1 MCGIAGIQLT
11 ADFFNNG
18 NGPFKGEES
27 QLRKLTEQMVAR
39 VQHRGPDDR
48 GLVIHRG
55 KQTVMS
61 LGHTRLSIIDLSPAG
76 HQPMRSHGQRFW
88 ATYNGEI
95 YNFRSIR
102 DELSVN
108 GANWNSDSDTEVLLS
123 AYERWGTGCLRRLRG
138 MFAFGLWDN
147 QEEQLI
153 LARDPFGI
161 KPLYY
166 YASPGL
172 FVFASEV
179 RALLAVG
186 LIPRKLSREG
196 VASYLQSGSV
206 ASPLTVIE
214 GVRSV
219 QPGHYLTVKSG
230 ADGLTIDETAYAR
243 DLFEP
248 ALKAQVATRSEAVEL
263 LRAKLEQSVRL
274 HLISDVPLAAFLSGG
289 IDSSAIIALMSRV
302 VEDRPKTFSVVFAEK
317 EFNESSYARL
327 IAERFGTEHH
337 EVFLSENDLL
347 TMLPS
352 ALVAMDQPTMDGIN
366 SYIISRAVKQA
377 GITVALSGLGG
388 DELFAGYPS
397 FNRMRRLQKLNAI
410 PQPVRKAA
418 ARVGQAMMS
427 GSVQHRKAWDLLAD
441 GATARNTYAI
451 SRQLFSGNEV
461 TALLGSNGVQP
472 QSEVFRS
479 SSRADDLAD
488 PLNAVSR
495 YELQG
500 YMANTLLRD
509 TDQMSMAHSLEVRV
523 PFVDAEVAP
532 FVLGLPGKWKMDG
545 ARPKP
550 LLLDAL
556 GDLLPEAIWRRP
568 KMGFT
573 LPFAKWMRSTL
584 EPELNAALSRKN
596 GLAQVGISEVACD
609 VWQAFKSHPQ
619 RERWSRSWALY
630 VLHKWCE
637 LNRVQL

>member
-27 QLRKLTEQMVAR
+27 QLRKLTQQMVAL
-39 VQHRGPDDR
+39 VQHRGPDDQ
-48 GLVIHRG
+48 GMVIHRG
-55 KQTVMS
+55 EQSVMS

-88 ATYNGEI
+88 VTYNGEI
-95 YNFRSIR
+95 YNFKTIR
-102 DELSVN
+102 DELS
-108 GANWNSDSDTEVLLS
+108 GDGDTWNSDSDTEVLLS
-123 AYERWGTGCLRRLRG
+123 AYERWGADCLPRLRG

-147 QEEQLI
+147 QAEQLI

-179 RALLAVG
+179 RALLAIG
-186 LIPRKLSREG
+186 LIPRKLNLEG

-219 QPGHYLTVKSG
+219 RPGHYLTVKVG

-248 ALKAQVATRSEAVEL
+248 ALNAQVSSRREAVEL
-263 LRAKLEQSVRL
+263 LRTKLEQAVRL

-302 VEDRPKTFSVVFAEK
+302 AEEQPKTFSVVFAEK

-347 TMLPS
+347 SMLPQ

-366 SYIISRAVKQA
+366 SYVISRAVKQA

-397 FNRMRRLQKLNAI
+397 FQRMRRLQKLSII

-418 ARVGQAMMS
+418 ARVGQAMMG

-441 GATARNTYAI
+441 GATAQNTYGI
-451 SRQLFSGNEV
+451 SRQLFSGKEV
-461 TALLGSNGVQP
+461 AALLDHNGAHP
-472 QSEVFRS
+472 QLEIVMS
-479 SSRADDLAD
+479 SSREADLVD

-523 PFVDAEVAP
+523 PFVDAEVTP

-573 LPFAKWMRSTL
+573 LPFARWMRSTL
-584 EPELNAALSRKN
+584 EPQLNAALAPEN
-596 GLAQVGISEVACD
+596 GLAQVGISKVASEI
-609 VWQAFKSHPQ
+609 WQTFKRNPQ